1 MSSSAGEKTEQPTEK
16 RLQDAKKKGQV
27 AKSQDL
33 TGAVL
38 LIAAVGTIWLIGS
51 YMGELSLGL
60 VRDHLSAAASFK
72 GAFTTEVAAS
82 ALTRGVIE
90 MFWLLMPLFLIIVV
104 FAILA
109 NYLQIGSV
117 FSTESVSPK
126 FEKLNPVEGFKQKF
140 LKARSYVE
148 FAKTIIKLII
158 TAVVAGYVMWESRED
173 IVRLIGKDPDVAAPF
188 TLGLIIEIGLKVGIA
203 FLVLGALDLLLQ
215 KLLHRRDLRMTK
227 QEVKDEYKETEGDP
241 LVKAQRRSLH
251 REILAQSLAAAV
263 RDADVVLANPTH
275 LAVALKYERG
285 GMNAPI
291 VTAKGA
297 DLMAS
302 QIRLIA
308 AESGVPIK
316 RDVPLARALYLLEVD
331 DEIPEELYEAVA
343 VVLQWV
349 YSIADERGETNHFQS
364 RVSSASVISIDNLS
378 GQNRER

>member
-16 RLQDAKKKGQV
+16 RLKDAKKKGQV

-38 LIAAVGTIWLIGS
+38 IIAAVGTIWLLGN
-51 YMGELSLGL
+51 YFGEMMIAL
-60 VRDHLSAAASFK
+60 VRDHLASAASVK
-72 GAFTTEVAAS
+72 GNFTTDAAMS
-82 ALTRGVIE
+82 AINRGIVE
-90 MFWLLMPLFLIIVV
+90 MFWILAPIFLVVVV
-104 FAILA
+104 FGILA

-117 FSTESVSPK
+117 FSTESISPK
-126 FEKLNPVEGFKQKF
+126 FEKMNPVEGFKQKF

-173 IVRLIGKDPDVAAPF
+173 IMRLITKTPDVSVPF
-188 TLGLIIEIGLKVGIA
+188 TMGLVIEIGLKVGLA
-203 FLVLGALDLLLQ
+203 FLVLGALDFLLQ

-263 RDADVVLANPTH
+263 RDADVVVANPTH

-285 GMNAPI
+285 GTGAPV

-297 DLMAS
+297 DHMAS
-302 QIRLIA
+302 KIRLIA
-308 AESGVPIK
+308 TESGVPIK
-316 RDVPLARALYLLEVD
+316 REVPTARALYLLEVG

-343 VVLQWV
+343 AVLQWV
-349 YSIADERGETNHFQS
+349 YSMAEERGETGGFDV
-364 RVSSASVISIDNLS
+364 RRTASPTI
-378 GQNRER
+378 

>member
-1 MSSSAGEKTEQPTEK
+1 MSSSTGEKTEQPTEK

-38 LIAAVGTIWLIGS
+38 LIGAVGTIWLVGHF
-51 YMGELSLGL
+51 MADMLLSL
-60 VRDHLSAAASFK
+60 VRDHLSSAVAFK
-72 GAFTTEVAAS
+72 GSFTLEMASS
-82 ALTRGVIE
+82 ALTKGVLE
-90 MFWLLMPLFLIIVV
+90 MFWVLAPLFIVVVV
-104 FAILA
+104 FAFLT

-117 FSTESVSPK
+117 FSTESISPK

-140 LKARSYVE
+140 LKARAYVE
-148 FAKTIIKLII
+148 FTKTLIKLII

-173 IVRLIGKDPDVAAPF
+173 IVRLIGKNPDVAAPF
-188 TLGLIIEIGLKVGIA
+188 TLGLVIEIGLKIGLA
-203 FLVLGALDLLLQ
+203 FLVLGALDFLLQ

-227 QEVKDEYKETEGDP
+227 KELKDEYKETEGDP
-241 LVKAQRRSLH
+241 LIKAQRRSLH

-285 GMNAPI
+285 SSGAPI

-297 DLMAS
+297 DLMAN

-316 RDVPLARALYLLEVD
+316 RDVPLARALYQLEVE

-343 VVLQWV
+343 AVLQWV
-349 YSIADERGETNHFQS
+349 YSMAEERGDLNGLGV
-364 RVSSASVISIDNLS
+364 RGAASSAS
-378 GQNRER
+378 

>member
-16 RLQDAKKKGQV
+16 RLRDAKKKGQV

-38 LIAAVGTIWLIGS
+38 LIAAVGTVWLIGN
-51 YMGELSLGL
+51 YLGGML
-60 VRDHLSAAASFK
+60 LGIVRDHLSSAASFK
-72 GAFTTEVAAS
+72 GVFTTEAAMS
-82 ALTRGVIE
+82 ALTRGVLE
-90 MFWLLMPLFLIIVV
+90 MFWILMPLFLVIVA
-104 FAILA
+104 FAVLA

-117 FSTESVSPK
+117 FSTESISPK

-148 FAKTIIKLII
+148 FAKTMIKLII
-158 TAVVAGYVMWESRED
+158 TGVVAGYVMWDSRED
-173 IVRLIGKDPDVAAPF
+173 IVHLISKSPDVAAPF
-188 TLGLIIEIGLKVGIA
+188 TLQLVIEIGLKVGLA

-241 LVKAQRRSLH
+241 MVKAQRRSLH

-275 LAVALKYERG
+275 LAVALKYDRG
-285 GMNAPI
+285 NMAAPI

-297 DLMAS
+297 DLMAA
-302 QIRLIA
+302 QIRRIA
-308 AESGVPIK
+308 GESGVPVK
-316 RDVPLARALYLLEVD
+316 RDVPLARALYLLEVE

-343 VVLQWV
+343 AVLQWV
-349 YSIADERGETNHFQS
+349 YSMADERGETGS
-364 RVSSASVISIDNLS
+364 LSIGTAPSAL
-378 GQNRER
+378 